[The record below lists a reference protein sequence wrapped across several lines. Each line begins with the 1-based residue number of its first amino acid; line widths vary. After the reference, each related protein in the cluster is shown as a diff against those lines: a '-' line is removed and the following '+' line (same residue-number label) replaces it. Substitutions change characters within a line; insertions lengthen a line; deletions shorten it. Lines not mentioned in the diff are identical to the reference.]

1 MSPGLQGAGLRRLL
15 PPALENLAVFNKS
28 GPLLVGCVA
37 GMVAEVFGREVDLHS
52 RPLKGGG
59 ALNFDELQYEF
70 RRRNYGQECCSRC
83 FLKVVGEMWETG

>member
-1 MSPGLQGAGLRRLL
+1 
-15 PPALENLAVFNKS
+15 
-28 GPLLVGCVA
+28 
-37 GMVAEVFGREVDLHS
+37 MVAEVFGREVDLHS